1 MSKLIF
7 RMKYADKKWPE
18 YLTEVF
24 GKEIADKC
32 TIESDATALNYNAR
46 IKIDDFKN
54 DKEFIAK
61 LKTTRISSLHLPLI
75 IIKQKKLSSNFI
87 KNRK

>member
-1 MSKLIF
+1 
-7 RMKYADKKWPE
+7 MKYADKKWPE

-61 LKTTRISSLHLPLI
+61 LKNNENIISAFTI
-75 IIKQKKLSSNFI
+75 DNYQAKEVIV
-87 KNRK
+87 

>member
-24 GKEIADKC
+24 GEEIASKC
-32 TIESDATALNYNAR
+32 TIESDATALDYNAR

-54 DKEFIAK
+54 DQNVIDK
-61 LKTTRISSLHLPLI
+61 LKNNENIISAFI
-75 IIKQKKLSSNFI
+75 IDNYQAKEVIV
-87 KNRK
+87 